1 MTDLGSRLQF
11 NYKGRTSTL
20 QSFADIAAWIQERK
34 NRFPTK
40 ARMEEQKENQR
51 QLKVSQQ
58 AKRQALKESN
68 KSKELAKPMEKQK
81 PTTNFKGE
89 AESKDGE
96 KGCIVTAEAAKSK
109 SKLEKLRKE
118 LRKQEKRIAK
128 AEAKAS
134 RLQSEANKYQPEGF
148 VHLAETT
155 NIKRLDSDR
164 PDEEVIDE
172 IQEIRLEVVSQAICT
187 EPTSALHKA
196 SETKNWIISTESEDL
211 KPKDK
216 SPNPSLDQGKLSSGK
231 ANDKSTPEEAVAEYH
246 DIKLEDIELPTEPF
260 TLPLEMN
267 SSSARNGEEVGRE
280 PFALPLEVK
289 SSSTTNGEEVGREP
303 FSLPLEVKSSS
314 TTNGEEAGSG
324 DGNSL
329 LTGDNAI
336 VKLTTNPLAPVSHP
350 SPVCNEEQV
359 LSGQNAQPHPIE
371 SAISQSTSAF
381 SSTQPPIDPEVAILI
396 NSDGQ
401 SISSVDSS
409 SNTDSGDDITSSSGS
424 SSSSSSSATPEA
436 QPVRRALAPPNKRR
450 QNQPAKN
457 ICHSFVNNRGF
468 CRKGQ
473 RCRYRHELPGSR
485 PTSQGRK
492 KNTSIRELGG
502 KSQRISLYQRVR
514 SYLNPPFSC
523 IVLAEEIS
531 DIARSSRD
539 KAGAGGEKAE
549 R

>member
-51 QLKVSQQ
+51 QLKASQQ

-196 SETKNWIISTESEDL
+196 SETKNWIISTENEDL

-289 SSSTTNGEEVGREP
+289 SSST
-303 FSLPLEVKSSS
+303 K
-314 TTNGEEAGSG
+314 NGEEAGSG

-350 SPVCNEEQV
+350 SPVCSEEQV

-371 SAISQSTSAF
+371 SATSQSTSAL
-381 SSTQPPIDPEVAILI
+381 SSTQPPIGPEVAILI

-424 SSSSSSSATPEA
+424 GSSSSSSATPEA

-485 PTSQGRK
+485 PTIQGKK